1 MADLLGGTAERSA
14 ALPIRLYRAAAGLAV
29 VAAITYEV
37 LHLNGRAN
45 WVAGNYFSYFT
56 VISNIFAAAVVL
68 AAAGPFAHSPPRRL
82 DLLRG
87 AATVYILTTGIVY
100 ALLLSGGKAQIPW
113 VNTVEHQVMPIA
125 VPLDWLLVAPRGTI
139 GWRRALPWMA
149 FPIVYVAYTLIRGVL
164 RHPHW
169 YPYPF
174 LDPDSSGGYLK
185 VLASSIGIG
194 VGILALIW
202 LVCWA
207 GNRLSPG
214 RAAS

>member
-1 MADLLGGTAERSA
+1 MADLGRESA
-14 ALPIRLYRAAAGLAV
+14 DRGAAPLVRAYRAAAGLAV
-29 VAAITYEV
+29 AVAITYEV
-37 LHLNGRAN
+37 VHLNGRAN

-56 VISNIFAAAVVL
+56 VISNIFAGAVML

-87 AATVYILTTGIVY
+87 AATVYIMTTGIVY

-113 VNTVEHQVMPIA
+113 VNTVEHQVMPLV
-125 VPLDWLLVAPRGTI
+125 VPIDWLLVAPGGTI
-139 GWRRALPWMA
+139 GRRQALPWMG

-185 VLASSIGIG
+185 VLANSIGIG

-207 GNRLSPG
+207 GNRLS
-214 RAAS
+214 RTSIST